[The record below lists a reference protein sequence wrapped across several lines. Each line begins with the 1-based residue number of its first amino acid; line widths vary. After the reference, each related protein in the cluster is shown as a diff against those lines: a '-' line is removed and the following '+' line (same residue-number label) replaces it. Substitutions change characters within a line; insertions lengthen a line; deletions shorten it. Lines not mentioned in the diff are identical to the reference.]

1 MSDSTKAE
9 IKTIR
14 VMIEMYCRRHHRENL
29 CSECRNLLE
38 YAAKRIGKCPFGVQK
53 PLCSRCTVHCYKP
66 GMRDRIKEVMK
77 YAGPMMLYR
86 HPILALKHMAK
97 KSGIEYK

>member
-1 MSDSTKAE
+1 MSDSTKTE
-9 IKTIR
+9 IKTVR

-29 CSECRNLLE
+29 CSECRNLFE
-38 YAAKRIGKCPFGVQK
+38 YAARRIGRCPFGVEK
-53 PLCSRCTVHCYKP
+53 PVCSQCKVHCYKA

-77 YAGPMMLYR
+77 YAGPMMLYK

-97 KSGIEYK
+97 KTRHRV